1 MNENV
6 DEAAKLIGEYGI
18 VAENVAKVA
27 VPKCNIVCITG
38 EEMKTK
44 LSGYLN
50 VLFAQN
56 PAAVGG
62 QLRTTASTIPMRN
75 NPKRRLPRGC
85 VSILAAAFWL
95 LVWQLGAMGAGNR
108 RYCWYLLFPC
118 LKDGLS

>member
-1 MNENV
+1 M
-6 DEAAKLIGEYGI
+6 
-18 VAENVAKVA
+18 AENVAKVA

-62 QLRTTASTIPMRN
+62 QLPD
-75 NPKRRLPRGC
+75 
-85 VSILAAAFWL
+85 
-95 LVWQLGAMGAGNR
+95 
-108 RYCWYLLFPC
+108 
-118 LKDGLS
+118 DGFYYTDAQ